1 MSLAND
7 GEDYVL
13 DLFLEANLWC
23 GLSTA
28 DPTDDG
34 SGLAEPV
41 GDGYA
46 RVAITAATWDAASGG
61 TKSNGAAITFPEATG
76 DGWGEV
82 TFVCI
87 FNAESG
93 GDLLFSTALD
103 AGVTVSAGKVP
114 RFSAGAFDV
123 TAA

>member
-1 MSLAND
+1 MSLSND

-46 RVAITAATWDAASGG
+46 RVAMTTATWDAASGG

-76 DGWGEV
+76 DGWGTV
-82 TFVCI
+82 SHVCI
-87 FNAESG
+87 FDAATEGN
-93 GDLLFSTALD
+93 LLFSIALD
-103 AGVTVSAGKVP
+103 DDVEITAGKIA
-114 RFSAGAFDV
+114 RFAAGAFDV
-123 TAA
+123 TAE